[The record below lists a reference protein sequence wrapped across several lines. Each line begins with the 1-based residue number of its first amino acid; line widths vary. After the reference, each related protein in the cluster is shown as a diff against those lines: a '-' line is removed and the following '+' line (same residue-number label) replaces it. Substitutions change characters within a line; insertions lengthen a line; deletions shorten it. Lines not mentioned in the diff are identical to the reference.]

1 MSSTPYSGP
10 WDEGFIS
17 RPGLPSLRRSNGGQ
31 SALYFARLRRPRAVA
46 TKRDYRRGGSP
57 RGANRE
63 QVRNRT
69 APFCVIASSARP
81 RQMAS
86 RKFASVPVYD
96 DLAELD
102 RAEQHAPPP
111 APDPSF
117 AAAAGARR
125 DAQGLLCPHCGS
137 DHTVRWGTA
146 HGLPRRRCV
155 SCGRTFNILTNT
167 PLARLRN
174 KDRWLT
180 FAGTLLERKSIR
192 KSAAACGVSATTSS
206 RWHHR
211 FTNCS
216 AEQRAKILGA
226 IISAY
231 SNAPA
236 LTGISEDASA
246 ANLQWCRELL
256 P

>member
-1 MSSTPYSGP
+1 
-10 WDEGFIS
+10 
-17 RPGLPSLRRSNGGQ
+17 
-31 SALYFARLRRPRAVA
+31 
-46 TKRDYRRGGSP
+46 
-57 RGANRE
+57 
-63 QVRNRT
+63 
-69 APFCVIASSARP
+69 
-81 RQMAS
+81 MAS
-86 RKFASVPVYD
+86 RRFASVPLYD
-96 DLAELD
+96 DRAELD
-102 RAEQHAPPP
+102 RSEQHAPPP
-111 APDPSF
+111 ALDAPF
-117 AAAAGARR
+117 AAAAGARK
-125 DAQGLLCPHCGS
+125 DAQSLLCPHCRS
-137 DHTVRWGTA
+137 DHTVRWGAA

-192 KSAAACGVSATTSS
+192 KSAAACGVSATTAS

-211 FTNCS
+211 FTDCS

-256 P
+256 PVVLSWIV

>member
-1 MSSTPYSGP
+1 
-10 WDEGFIS
+10 
-17 RPGLPSLRRSNGGQ
+17 
-31 SALYFARLRRPRAVA
+31 
-46 TKRDYRRGGSP
+46 
-57 RGANRE
+57 
-63 QVRNRT
+63 
-69 APFCVIASSARP
+69 
-81 RQMAS
+81 MAS
-86 RKFASVPVYD
+86 RRFASVPAYD
-96 DLAELD
+96 DRAGLDRSELD
-102 RAEQHAPPP
+102 AL
-111 APDPSF
+111 APDQAFS
-117 AAAAGARR
+117 AAAGAPRN
-125 DAQGLLCPHCGS
+125 APGLLCPHCGS
-137 DHTVRWGTA
+137 DHTVRWGAA
-146 HGLPRRRCV
+146 HGLPRRRCA
-155 SCGRTFNILTNT
+155 SCRRTFNILTNT

-180 FAGTLLERKSIR
+180 FAGTLFERKSIR

-206 RWHHR
+206 RWHNR

-256 P
+256 PVVLSWIV